1 MPQLREEPCSCCVP
15 GKGGDSP
22 SRRAEREEA
31 HGSAADARR
40 GVFHNSKRSFLFPL
54 RPVAA
59 FIPRDRGP
67 DPLVLLKPTQIRSG
81 SRLARAGGISG
92 WIFPPSKSG
101 SDGEAARAREY
112 LINQD
117 VKNSQLDFK
126 AACTC
131 ALCYKSTVDIASVSW
146 DAAFKS
152 SIKTTA

>member
-22 SRRAEREEA
+22 SRRTEREEA

-40 GVFHNSKRSFLFPL
+40 GVFHNSKRRGKSFLFPL
-54 RPVAA
+54 QPVAA
-59 FIPRDRGP
+59 FILHDRGP
-67 DPLVLLKPTQIRSG
+67 DPLALLMPTQIRSG
-81 SRLARAGGISG
+81 YRLARTGGISG

-101 SDGEAARAREY
+101 SDGKAARAREY

-126 AACTC
+126 AAERMHVC
-131 ALCYKSTVDIASVSW
+131 ALLQKHSGYCVSLLGRC
-146 DAAFKS
+146 F
-152 SIKTTA
+152 